1 MRINFSISSNQI
13 SIFLWVGKSYF
24 QPNVVEI
31 IPNHVLYQPV
41 PHFWNLWKPHTCYQ
55 EICGRAM
62 IKAAEFKFQKSFLS
76 CYSLWRGTYFH
87 TMDKNL
93 RQWECGSFKWKRKE
107 GGEEMGVVW
116 KPQNGKVLWCMK
128 NSNYVFLLFILPV
141 QRDQPRSVL
150 HTEIHKSSLLKITSK
165 SDAYVDY
172 TNYALSLPGKRATTI

>member
-1 MRINFSISSNQI
+1 
-13 SIFLWVGKSYF
+13 
-24 QPNVVEI
+24 
-31 IPNHVLYQPV
+31 
-41 PHFWNLWKPHTCYQ
+41 
-55 EICGRAM
+55 M

-165 SDAYVDY
+165 SDTYVDY
-172 TNYALSLPGKRATTI
+172 TNYALSLPGKRATTIWIYKIAHSVHCSFSKINQIYSITINEASNLNG